1 MSYVINHGIKK
12 GRYVIELS
20 PIKKALSSD
29 PNIIT
34 LTINGVQLDA
44 IKPKLEVEPNRINS
58 VHNLDSLNP

>member
-1 MSYVINHGIKK
+1 MQI
-12 GRYVIELS
+12 R